1 MLTIQP
7 ADVARDIMARLKN
20 ETALA
25 HARVDA
31 AVAPMLKD
39 RLRYRELLLGLRG
52 AQLCIERELERHVP
66 MLATHGYDVRER
78 TKVQWLDDDLATL
91 GVAQPE
97 RGSCALPFSLRDPA
111 AAFGAVYVTEGAT
124 LGGQVIVRIVAETLS
139 LTPTSGCRYFDG
151 HGSETRDRWRRARAS
166 IGAFVASER
175 STVVEA
181 SVIAG
186 AQKTFALVESAVRA
200 RECR

>member
-1 MLTIQP
+1 
-7 ADVARDIMARLKN
+7 MARLKD
-20 ETALA
+20 ETAFA
-25 HARVDA
+25 HACVDA

-39 RLRYRELLLGLRG
+39 RLRYRELLLGLRD
-52 AQLCIERELERHVP
+52 AQLCIERELERHGS
-66 MLATHGYDVRER
+66 MLATYGYDVRER
-78 TKVQWLDDDLATL
+78 TKVQWLDDDLAML

-97 RGSCALPFSLRDPA
+97 RGYCTLPFSLRDAA

-124 LGGQVIVRIVAETLS
+124 LGGQVIVRIVGETLS
-139 LTPTSGCRYFDG
+139 LTPTSGCRYFGG

-175 STVVEA
+175 STVAEA
-181 SVIAG
+181 NVIAG